1 MSWLFTMARQKTTC
15 VVLICVLCP
24 CAGCSTFTDVQRNS
38 VKETLQT
45 QSAFASAD
53 SDHDGQLTWS
63 EFRLFMEKILL
74 KYNANAW
81 RTLSAREQE
90 AVLFSWFL
98 TRDHGAKGFLTLTDW
113 LE

>member
-1 MSWLFTMARQKTTC
+1 MSWFFTMARQKTTT

-24 CAGCSTFTDVQRNS
+24 CSGCSTLTDVQRNS
-38 VKETLQT
+38 VRETLQT

-53 SDHDGQLTWS
+53 SDHNGQLTWS

-74 KYNANAW
+74 KYDATAW

-90 AVLFSWFL
+90 TVLFSWFL
-98 TRDHGAKGFLTLTDW
+98 ARDQGAKGFLTLTDW
-113 LE
+113 LR